1 MSIGKKITNFRKRKR
16 LTQEKL
22 DVKIGVTNQ
31 SV

>member
-1 MSIGKKITNFRKRKR
+1 MSIGKKITNFRKRKG

-22 DVKIGVTNQ
+22 GVKIGVTNQ